1 MININEN
8 RYNNIVSD
16 KTKVT
21 FTIDKNLMNTFRQVA
36 DKDMRKYSQII
47 EGSIKRY
54 ISSKL

>member
-1 MININEN
+1 MININGN